1 MKNKLKITV
10 VFLLFIS
17 FFIVFYYTLKSDT
30 KNNTQ
35 IMVGTRLPN
44 IQLSSLFNPIH
55 KISLPNSEKENFY
68 LINIWSSWCA
78 PCRDEHPFLVKLKN
92 EHQIK
97 IFGIN
102 YKDKRSNALDFLSKL
117 GDPFY
122 YVGVDSDGSK
132 SIEIGGYGVPET
144 YVINSD
150 GLIVFKHVGP
160 INSAIYEKIVNI
172 IK

>member
-17 FFIVFYYTLKSDT
+17 FFIVFYYALKSDT

>member
-10 VFLLFIS
+10 VFLLFIP
-17 FFIVFYYTLKSDT
+17 FFIIFYYALKSDT

-35 IMVGTRLPN
+35 IMVGSRLPS
-44 IQLSSLFNPIH
+44 IQLLSLFNPIQ
-55 KISLPNSEKENFY
+55 KISLPGVEKEGSY

-102 YKDKRSNALDFLSKL
+102 YKDKTSNALDFLSKL

>member
-10 VFLLFIS
+10 VFLLFTS
-17 FFIVFYYTLKSDT
+17 FFIVFYYALKSDT

-160 INSAIYEKIVNI
+160 INSVIYEKIVNI

>member
-17 FFIVFYYTLKSDT
+17 FFIVFYYALKSDT

-144 YVINSD
+144 YVINSH

-160 INSAIYEKIVNI
+160 INSVIYEKIVNI

>member
-17 FFIVFYYTLKSDT
+17 FFIVFYYALKSDT

-160 INSAIYEKIVNI
+160 INSVIYEKIVNI

>member
-10 VFLLFIS
+10 VFLLFTS
-17 FFIVFYYTLKSDT
+17 FFIVFYYALKSDT